1 MTRPSIERCIKIF
14 VVALIATFVWTV
26 SRVLTMLGWF

>member
-14 VVALIATFVWTV
+14 IVALIATFGWTV
-26 SRVLTMLGWF
+26 WKVGVMLGMF